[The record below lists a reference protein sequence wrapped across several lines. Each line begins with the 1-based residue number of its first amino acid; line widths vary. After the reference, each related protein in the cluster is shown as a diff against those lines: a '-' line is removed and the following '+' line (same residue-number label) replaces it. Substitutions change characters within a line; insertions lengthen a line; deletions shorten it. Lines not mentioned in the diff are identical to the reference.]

1 MSPCVCMC
9 VCVCAGP
16 AAAAAPDEGHIPAEP
31 GEAGVQLPGAEEARR
46 GEHHHQVPAET
57 EDHQV

>member
-1 MSPCVCMC
+1 M
-9 VCVCAGP
+9 CVCAGP